1 MARTKEA
8 NHSPQA
14 VAMHWAHLAA
24 MAVLLISGWYINS
37 PFFKGGMGLMR
48 YSHFIAMYIVIL
60 VLVVRVYWA
69 FLGSSGDFHNF
80 APHQTENRGKLIPTI
95 SYYLF
100 IRKNHPETGK
110 YNPLQKTTYMFW
122 PVLIILQALTGFAL
136 YTGNIFG
143 LPFLHAPDAMGWL
156 VDLCG
161 GLANVRIIHYLIM
174 WVFILTVGVH
184 IYLTLAEDIRE
195 FGPMFLGSEAKE
207 KRG

>member
-1 MARTKEA
+1 MAKDKTT
-8 NHSPQA
+8 HPPQA
-14 VAMHWAHLAA
+14 VALHWVHLLA
-24 MAVLLISGWYINS
+24 MLILFASGWYINS
-37 PFFKGGMGLMR
+37 PFFEGGMGIMR
-48 YSHFIAMYIVIL
+48 YLHFIAMYVVVL
-60 VLVVRVYWA
+60 VLLVRVYWA
-69 FLGSSGDFHNF
+69 FFGAPADFHDF
-80 APHQTENRGKLIPTI
+80 ALYQKENRGKLIPTI

-100 IRKNHPETGK
+100 IKKEHPQTGK
-110 YNPLQKTTYMFW
+110 YNPLQKTTYVSW
-122 PVLIILQALTGFAL
+122 VILIVLQALTGFAL

-143 LPFLHAPDAMGWL
+143 LPFLYAPEIMGWL

-184 IYLTLAEDIRE
+184 IYLSLVEDIGE